1 MLGLLMTP
9 QAPPKTKKV
18 KEAAKTEEKK
28 EEPQAEK
35 EEVPAENGE
44 AKADEVFQVSL
55 FCERHVTFTLS
66 QNRTK

>member
-1 MLGLLMTP
+1 MMLDLLMTP

-44 AKADEVFQVSL
+44 AKADEVF
-55 FCERHVTFTLS
+55 
-66 QNRTK
+66 